1 MFSVF
6 NNIFRLY
13 RTPPLYLSQGHTP
26 VTKMVHYKE
35 VNKYNYKKVGDFSE
49 SLFILSQK
57 PQRDFVSSFLMD

>member
-1 MFSVF
+1 M
-6 NNIFRLY
+6 
-13 RTPPLYLSQGHTP
+13 YLSQGHTP